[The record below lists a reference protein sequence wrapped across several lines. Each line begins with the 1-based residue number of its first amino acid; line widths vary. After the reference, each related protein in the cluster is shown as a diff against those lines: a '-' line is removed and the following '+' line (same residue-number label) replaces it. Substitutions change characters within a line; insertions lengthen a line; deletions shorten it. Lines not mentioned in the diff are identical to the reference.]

1 MNDMD
6 TAVLYLR
13 LEGPLQSW
21 GDRSTFWSRQTSF
34 FPTKSGVLGLL
45 FCAMG
50 LGGARQSELAEFAL
64 LPMAAYR
71 IGPKG
76 KNRPPVLMDF
86 HMVGAHYDE
95 SDPWQLECIPKTSE
109 GKKAVGGGTRLT
121 RREFLQ
127 DERFAVLLT
136 IPSSWKE
143 KVREGLES
151 PVWDIYLGRKS
162 CAPSRPV
169 FGGLFAD
176 ESSAKQALE
185 RELAQRADDGESAP
199 WAVLEV
205 QQETSESDPLG
216 ESVPDVPICFGPTK
230 RYTTRRVKVVSLI

>member
-50 LGGARQSELAEFAL
+50 LGGARQSELAEFVL

-76 KNRPPVLMDF
+76 QSRPPVLMDF

-121 RREFLQ
+121 RRDYLQ

-136 IPSSWKE
+136 IPSK
-143 KVREGLES
+143 LE
-151 PVWDIYLGRKS
+151 RKS
-162 CAPSRPV
+162 PGRPRVACLGYLSRQKILCTGSPSFWRT
-169 FGGLFAD
+169 FC
-176 ESSAKQALE
+176 
-185 RELAQRADDGESAP
+185 R
-199 WAVLEV
+199 
-205 QQETSESDPLG
+205 
-216 ESVPDVPICFGPTK
+216 
-230 RYTTRRVKVVSLI
+230 